1 MKIRLILALVLR
13 SIGGFV
19 FTTMGTDT
27 VHHQFH
33 FDDRI
38 ILGKS
43 GRGDRAFRK
52 TKNLSTGNTV
62 KMGMLIG
69 LFQASGTETPDPII
83 CGNAVG
89 QADIH

>member
-1 MKIRLILALVLR
+1 MEDRQMKIRLILALVLR

-43 GRGDRAFRK
+43 GRGDRAFGRQK
-52 TKNLSTGNTV
+52 TCP
-62 KMGMLIG
+62 
-69 LFQASGTETPDPII
+69 QET
-83 CGNAVG
+83 
-89 QADIH
+89 Q